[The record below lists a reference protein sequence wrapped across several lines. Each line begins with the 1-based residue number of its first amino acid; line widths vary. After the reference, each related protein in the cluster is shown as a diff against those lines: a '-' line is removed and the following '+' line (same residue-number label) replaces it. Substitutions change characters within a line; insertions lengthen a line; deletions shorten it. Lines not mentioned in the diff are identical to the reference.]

1 MYTWAKR
8 TDNFPERGAEN
19 IKDTAEPR
27 EHTVLN
33 EQEQETGK
41 DYLRIFK
48 EIK

>member
-1 MYTWAKR
+1 MHTWAKR
-8 TDNFPERGAEN
+8 TGNFPERDAEN
-19 IKDTAEPR
+19 IKDTAEPT

-33 EQEQETGK
+33 EQEQETDN